1 MILFA
6 FLQCQLEPF
15 GAMVEHGWRLPSGE
29 FLTPDNDTN
38 QIQVSEIGTSQMSN
52 NVNISVLVIII
63 NQLSYQ
69 HAGVYSCE
77 VQNTT
82 TPGAE
87 WVTAQVELQLRGI
100 TRSAQCAVLHSCPYN
115 P

>member
-1 MILFA
+1 MILFT
-6 FLQCQLEPF
+6 FPQCQIEPAD
-15 GAMVEHGWRLPSGE
+15 AMVEHGWRLPSGE
-29 FLTPDNDTN
+29 FLAPDNDTD
-38 QIQVSEIGTSQMSN
+38 QIQVLEIGHLQLAN
-52 NVNISVLVIII
+52 NVNVSVLVIII

-100 TRSAQCAVLHSCPYN
+100 TRSAQCTVLHT
-115 P
+115 